1 MNIYEHLHLALQA
14 LRANWLRSL
23 LTALGVI
30 IGVASLVALTAISA
44 GARRSVAAD
53 LQRLGPN
60 IILLDGEFVPLP
72 SGEQSATDRT
82 LTPGD
87 LAAVAQLPSVI
98 AVAPRQTVEG
108 MTISAGR
115 TQTSPF
121 VTGLTPLYEQIHNYS
136 ATEGRLLTA
145 TDDRYGREVMV
156 LGPRP
161 ASVLF
166 PGGSPVGQ
174 SVRVLNREFTVV
186 GVYAS
191 KGSLGGES
199 LDNSVF
205 IPITVAK
212 RVLFGGEN
220 VHGADVQVATQAEV
234 EPTMDEIDELMFER
248 HRIGPGHPEDFST
261 EDQATIINA
270 AEAATSTFQT
280 LTLALGAI
288 ALLIGG
294 IGIMNIMLVSVTE
307 RTREIGIRK
316 ALGAEPG
323 RIQAQF
329 LAEALALC
337 SAGGLIGVAIG
348 VEASRMINRLAG
360 WQTSV
365 APESLAVAFAA
376 ALGVGLFFGYYPAR
390 RAAHMPPAV
399 AMRYD

>member
-1 MNIYEHLHLALQA
+1 MNSYEHLHLALQA

-30 IGVASLVALTAISA
+30 IGVAALVALTAISA
-44 GARRSVAAD
+44 GARRSVAGE

-60 IILLDGEFVPLP
+60 IVLLDGEFVPLP

-87 LAAVAQLPSVI
+87 LAAVAHLPGVI

-121 VTGLTPLYEQIHNYS
+121 LTGLTPLYEQIHNY
-136 ATEGRLLTA
+136 AAAEGRLLTA
-145 TDDRYGREVMV
+145 ADDRLGREVMV

-166 PGGSPVGQ
+166 PHTSPVGH

-186 GVYAS
+186 GVYAP
-191 KGSLGGES
+191 KGSLGSES
-199 LDNSVF
+199 LDNSAF
-205 IPITVAK
+205 IPMTVAK

-220 VHGADVQVATQAEV
+220 VHGADIQVATQAEV
-234 EPTMDEIDELMFER
+234 EPTMEAIDELLFER
-248 HRIGPGHPEDFST
+248 HHIGPGHPEDFST
-261 EDQATIINA
+261 EDQATIITA

-316 ALGAEPG
+316 ALGAEPS

-329 LAEALALC
+329 LAEALVLC

-348 VEASRMINRLAG
+348 VEASRLISRLAG
-360 WQTSV
+360 WQTSI
-365 APESLAVAFAA
+365 APQSLVIAFVV